1 LAVNSKIE
9 WTDHTFNPWLGC
21 TKVSPGCDNCYAES
35 WSKRSGLVKWG
46 SHARK
51 RTTDAYWRGPLVWN
65 SRAGDFARLHNRRQ
79 RVFCASLA
87 DVFDNQIDPAW
98 RFDLFLLIK
107 QCDQLDWLLL
117 TKRPQNILKMLPPD
131 WGRGYSNVWIGTTA
145 EDQIRF
151 DQRWPYLSAVPSLV
165 RFISYEPAIGAL
177 RLNALGPPHPDWIIT
192 GGESGGRSRELDPQW
207 IRDLISDCRGFG
219 VAPFHKQWGTYGNNP
234 LVREIGLSVA
244 DARARDPYGK
254 GGGLLDGEIVR
265 QFPIAGRILSR
276 TAA

>member
-1 LAVNSKIE
+1 
-9 WTDHTFNPWLGC
+9 
-21 TKVSPGCDNCYAES
+21 
-35 WSKRSGLVKWG
+35 VKWG

-98 RFDLFLLIK
+98 HFDLFLLIK

-151 DQRWPYLSAVPSLV
+151 DQRWPYLAAVPSLV

-192 GGESGGRSRELDPQW
+192 GGQSGGRSRELDPQW

-219 VAPFHKQWGTYGNNP
+219 VAPFHKQWGTHGNNP

-244 DARARDPYGK
+244 DVRARDPYGK
-254 GGGLLDGEIVR
+254 GGGLLGNSRECFSTACPDATLPPLSGTLGEIPRGSVSPSMVPGFAPCKCR
-265 QFPIAGRILSR
+265 LAVSHRRI
-276 TAA
+276 

>member
-1 LAVNSKIE
+1 MAGLHQSL
-9 WTDHTFNPWLGC
+9 TWLRQLLC
-21 TKVSPGCDNCYAES
+21 RE
-35 WSKRSGLVKWG
+35 LVKAFG
-46 SHARK
+46 PCEVGQPCPEAHHGRLLAR
-51 RTTDAYWRGPLVWN
+51 PLVWN

-117 TKRPQNILKMLPPD
+117 TNRPQNILKMLPPV

-151 DQRWPYLSAVPSLV
+151 DQRWPYLAAVPSLV

-177 RLNALGPPHPDWIIT
+177 RLNALGPPHPDWIII
-192 GGESGGRSRELDPQW
+192 GGESGGRSRELDPQ
-207 IRDLISDCRGFG
+207 
-219 VAPFHKQWGTYGNNP
+219 
-234 LVREIGLSVA
+234 SV
-244 DARARDPYGK
+244 
-254 GGGLLDGEIVR
+254 
-265 QFPIAGRILSR
+265 
-276 TAA
+276 